1 MKNDED
7 GKVIDER
14 TDDGIGDAHQGKLI
28 RWERRKVRRNVFKF
42 LRGKYG

>member
-1 MKNDED
+1 MENNED
-7 GKVIDER
+7 GQVIEEKQD
-14 TDDGIGDAHQGKLI
+14 TGIGDANQGKLI